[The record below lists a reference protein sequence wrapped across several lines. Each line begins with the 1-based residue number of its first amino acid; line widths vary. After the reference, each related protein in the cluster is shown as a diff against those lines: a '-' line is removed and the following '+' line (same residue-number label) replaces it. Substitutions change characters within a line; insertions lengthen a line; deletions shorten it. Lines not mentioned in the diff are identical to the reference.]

1 MPTYRFNNTALSYFV
16 PKNERVNQ
24 FSCDAW
30 AFGAQ
35 MVGINYYNAKRGKGY
50 STEEIQEGVACFMGV
65 EQSLSIFFSS

>member
-1 MPTYRFNNTALSYFV
+1 MCRFNNTALSYFV

-65 EQSLSIFFSS
+65 ERG